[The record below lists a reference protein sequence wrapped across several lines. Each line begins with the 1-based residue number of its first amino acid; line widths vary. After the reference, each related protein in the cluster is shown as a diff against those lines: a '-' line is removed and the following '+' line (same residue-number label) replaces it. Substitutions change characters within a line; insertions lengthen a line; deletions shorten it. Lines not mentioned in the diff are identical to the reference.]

1 MMEGWKTDIIG
12 NLFEVKAGGDLQE
25 SYFSSTRTDEF
36 KYPIYANSLENKG
49 LYGYTSKPRFFGN
62 AVTITGRGDIGHA
75 EFRPDDF
82 DAIVRLLVLLP
93 KTDIDCRYV
102 TYYLNSLVHFPKES
116 TGVPQ
121 LTAPKVKRIK
131 INLPQTKSEQSA
143 IAAILSKVDEAITAV
158 QASISAAERLKK
170 SLMQNLLTGRMK
182 PDGTL
187 RKEDEFYLDEKFGR
201 VPLGWEVKKVKDL
214 FYMNQNTLSSNTNA
228 DYRFKYITI
237 EAVNTEKIEF
247 ENCPCYSFKD
257 SPGRARRIIKDNDI
271 LISGVRPNLK
281 AFAIYYKPDSNNWIC
296 STGFHVLTA
305 KEKVCPQFFFY
316 QILSSIGASQFH
328 SWVAGSNYPA
338 IGDSDMKNML
348 LYMPPYEEQ
357 LVINQKF
364 ESISKS
370 QKEKQSKIAILERL
384 KKSLMQNLLTGR
396 VRVN

>member
-1 MMEGWKTDIIG
+1 MEGWKTDIIG

-348 LYMPPYEEQ
+348 LYTPPYEEQ